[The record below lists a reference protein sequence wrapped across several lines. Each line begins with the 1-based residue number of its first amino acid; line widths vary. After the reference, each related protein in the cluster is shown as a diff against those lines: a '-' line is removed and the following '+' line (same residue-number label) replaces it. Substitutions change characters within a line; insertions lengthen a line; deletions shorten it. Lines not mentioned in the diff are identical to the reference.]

1 MNMRGTP
8 CILVSGYLGAG
19 KTTLINAFLRAP
31 HGLTATVLVNDFGKI
46 NIDADLIENSDGET
60 ISLTNGCACCSIGD
74 SLLETAGRVMLKS
87 PRPDLVIV
95 EASGVAKPDRLA
107 LLLLGV
113 AGLEPARVVTT
124 VDASQAR
131 SAAHDKFISG
141 LFRNQIKS
149 ADFVAVN
156 RVNSPQDAKFIEG
169 YLEQH
174 APQTVRIAGLHQAVD
189 SKATRKSWVSR
200 TPGLETGRYDHAEF
214 VTQVHIIP
222 ESFSI
227 ADVERWVKELPISVH
242 RAKGFVRGNL
252 PGQPEAV
259 FLVSRTRG
267 EVSIT
272 ETDTSIDQTK
282 LGKIITIE
290 PHEIVER

>member
-1 MNMRGTP
+1 MRGTP

-74 SLLETAGRVMLKS
+74 SLLETANRVMMKR

-95 EASGVAKPDRLA
+95 EASGVAKPDRLSF
-107 LLLLGV
+107 LLLGV
-113 AGLEPARVVTT
+113 AGLDPARVVTS
-124 VDASQAR
+124 VDASQAC
-131 SAAHDKFISG
+131 SSAHDKFISG

-156 RVNSPQDAKFIEG
+156 RVNSPQDGRFIEG

-189 SKATRKSWVSR
+189 SKATSRPSVSQM
-200 TPGLETGRYDHAEF
+200 PDFETGRHDHAEF
-214 VTQVHIIP
+214 ATQVHIVP
-222 ESFSI
+222 ENFSI
-227 ADVERWVKELPISVH
+227 ADVERWVKELPTSVH
-242 RAKGFVRGNL
+242 RVKGFVRGNL

-272 ETDTSIDQTK
+272 ETDTSIDQTM
-282 LGKIITIE
+282 LGKIITIAPRE
-290 PHEIVER
+290 MVER